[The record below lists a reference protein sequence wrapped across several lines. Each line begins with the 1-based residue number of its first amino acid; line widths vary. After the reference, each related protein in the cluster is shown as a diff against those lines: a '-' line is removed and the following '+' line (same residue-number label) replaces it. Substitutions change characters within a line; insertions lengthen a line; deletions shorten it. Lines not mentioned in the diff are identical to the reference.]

1 MRTHDVLEVAPA
13 TARFAPELFSLES
26 WGGATFD
33 PAYRFLNEDPW
44 QRLRK
49 IKQAVPN
56 ILQQMLLRGA
66 NAVGYTSYPDSVVEA
81 FIDEAAEARV
91 DVFRIFDSLNDL
103 DSMKVSIDR
112 VRKTGKVA
120 ELAIC
125 YTGDVANPKRTKYS
139 LDYYADLAKRA
150 EDMGAHFLCI
160 KDMAGVLRPRA
171 PSLLLQRPPPAV
183 CLPLPPHKHA
193 TTGKRLPALISATQ
207 RGGPILHGP

>member
-26 WGGATFD
+26 GGGATLD
-33 PAYRFLNEDPW
+33 AAYRFLNEDPW

-56 ILQQMLLRGA
+56 SLQQMLLRGA

-81 FIDEAAEARV
+81 FIDEAAEAGV

-139 LDYYADLAKRA
+139 LHYYADLAKRA

-160 KDMAGVLRPRA
+160 KDMAGLLRPRA
-171 PSLLLQRPPPAV
+171 AALPIERLLRTV
-183 CLPLPPHKHA
+183 RLPLHLHMHD
-193 TTGKRLPALISATQ
+193 TRGNGIPALISAIEC
-207 RGGPILHGP
+207 GGPNVD